1 MTHISYPVVWLVL
14 FIALAGVEGLTAGL
28 ISIWF
33 CLGSLVALFA
43 AWLDAPLIVQ
53 IGLFVV
59 VSVLSMAVIRP
70 LARKYWQ
77 PRTEKTNADRILEHQ
92 GVVLET
98 INNLQA
104 SGQIKVGGSVWTAR
118 SANGEE
124 IPEGTLVRV
133 LRIEGVKAIVQE
145 LEQGEYERRKH
156 EQFYARSEYPCDHPH
171 RCGFDYP
178 GPVHPHRPAVKSLC
192 H

>member
-77 PRTEKTNADRILEHQ
+77 PRTENTNADRILEHQ

-145 LEQGEYERRKH
+145 LEQGEYEK
-156 EQFYARSEYPCDHPH
+156 EET
-171 RCGFDYP
+171 
-178 GPVHPHRPAVKSLC
+178 
-192 H
+192 